1 MAEAGLP
8 RLTRGFWTALL
19 GPAGTPVGIVNRLNA
34 EINASLGTP
43 EMKSSLAKLGYKPK
57 AGSPQDFAALL
68 TEEIEA
74 WKEAAKLAGIVP
86 Q

>member
-19 GPAGTPVGIVNRLNA
+19 GPAGTPPSIVNTLNA
-34 EINASLGTP
+34 EINASLATSA
-43 EMKSSLAKLGYKPK
+43 MKASLAKLGYEPK
-57 AGSPQDFAALL
+57 SGSPQELAALL
-68 TEEIEA
+68 AEEIA
-74 WKEAAKLAGIVP
+74 TWKDAAKAAGITP